1 MSTCL
6 RSKANA
12 FLCVVSL
19 VILSVFAVNAPA
31 QEIETAYVPVK
42 VNVAATVSIQCTDAV
57 ATETVAAGAT
67 ETLVLD
73 LYNNVSLV
81 LPQNRANANVSF
93 SYSRGNVFLELPSQ
107 QFRNADVSLFSLNGK
122 QILRKQVSAQNG
134 IISQANI
141 TQGIYLLT
149 VKSKSSSFSTR
160 LMHSGGGLNI
170 NTAFSGEN
178 LSSALMKAGDYGTC
192 TITATAEGY
201 DNYSIEFE
209 PDIGDNPLQNIVLTA
224 EGEGSSSSSLSSS
237 PSLSSSRQS
246 SSSRP
251 PSSSSPTQLSS
262 SRQSSSSLPSS
273 SSSPPPQSSSS
284 VPITPTGFEP
294 EMLGLSPGATIAGL
308 NLNWISTNTAATS
321 GDKALV
327 RILNAAGTSVIE
339 TFTGKAAN
347 ATTGK
352 RHHKVTV
359 TGLEPNTSY
368 KYSVSNNGTDWSN
381 QYNYKTPPSGKV
393 FTIAV
398 IADPQ
403 ITDGAQ
409 DSNTKPKADPSTV
422 AQGWKET
429 VEKIAKTDATFIV
442 SAGDQVDDASNYKES
457 QYQKFFAPAALRS
470 LPLAPIVGNHDLHAQ
485 FHNHFNMPNM
495 TDNPGSSYSSPVYSG
510 GGNYYYLYNN
520 ILFVALN
527 TGSYPNSLKDAQ
539 SYVAKYQKAM
549 DAAKT
554 AHAGAYDWLIVQH
567 HKSTTSISSHA
578 SDLELEYY
586 IDGGLEKLITDS
598 GVDVVITGH
607 DHIHV
612 RSHLM
617 KWDNTKG
624 YSVKSTD
631 GKGTIY
637 LTLSTASAVKF
648 YPALFILEP
657 GTNEY
662 VSEYTERFPVLS
674 DGTRG
679 WKEFGKVRG
688 QIGSF
693 SGTVNPDKI
702 PLSVDFY
709 VKGKNSYDF
718 TPNYTPNYTI
728 FEVNGKTIEATTYAT
743 TADNTVVDKF
753 TLTPKG
759 NR

>member
-1 MSTCL
+1 MN
-6 RSKANA
+6 KAMKTVFFA
-12 FLCVVSL
+12 A
-19 VILSVFAVNAPA
+19 VFAFAAGAFA
-31 QEIETAYVPVK
+31 QTDTASVPFI
-42 VNVAATVSIQCTDAV
+42 VNVAAEIRVECTNVKV
-57 ATETVAAGAT
+57 ATTGSSA
-67 ETLVLD
+67 
-73 LYNNVSLV
+73 
-81 LPQNRANANVSF
+81 NRATVKVPVSSEFTSVSYRGAQGLNAPVITNS
-93 SYSRGNVFLELPSQ
+93 
-107 QFRNADVSLFSLNGK
+107 NGK
-122 QILRKQVSAQNG
+122 VTLNLPAQSYKSAEISLHSVNGRRVVNGRADGSGAVKSISRQNVAPG
-134 IISQANI
+134 L
-141 TQGIYLLT
+141 YLLS
-149 VKSKSSSFSTR
+149 VKGTDGSAFTTR
-160 LMHSGGGLNI
+160 LTHRGGKLSVNAVIGTAPMLNK
-170 NTAFSGEN
+170 
-178 LSSALMKAGDYGTC
+178 SAAVGDPC
-192 TITATAEGY
+192 TITIMPVEAGYAATSITIAPEKAGLNDTVKITLQAETGGY
-201 DNYSIEFE
+201 A
-209 PDIGDNPLQNIVLTA
+209 PD
-224 EGEGSSSSSLSSS
+224 
-237 PSLSSSRQS
+237 
-246 SSSRP
+246 
-251 PSSSSPTQLSS
+251 
-262 SRQSSSSLPSS
+262 
-273 SSSPPPQSSSS
+273 
-284 VPITPTGFEP
+284 
-294 EMLGLSPGATIAGL
+294 MLGLMPGTTIASV
-308 NLNWISTNTAATS
+308 NLNWISTNTAATA

-327 RILNAAGTSVIE
+327 RLYSADGALVKTD
-339 TFTGKAAN
+339 TGKAAN

-352 RHHKVTV
+352 RHHKATL
-359 TGLEPNTSY
+359 TGLAPNTNY
-368 KYSVSNNGTDWSN
+368 KYAVSSNGTDWSYK
-381 QYNYKTPPSGKV
+381 YNYKTPPAGNV

-403 ITDGAQ
+403 ITDGDQ
-409 DSNTKPKADPSTV
+409 DSNTKPKATPPTV

-429 VEKIAKTDATFIV
+429 VEKIALTNATFIV

-457 QYQKFFAPAALRS
+457 QYQKFFAPNALRS

-539 SYVAKYQKAM
+539 GYVAKYQKAM
-549 DAAKT
+549 DAAKA

-578 SDLELEYY
+578 CDKELEYY
-586 IDGGLEKLITDS
+586 IEAGLEKLITDS

-617 KWDNTKG
+617 KWDAAKG

-631 GKGTIY
+631 GKGAIY

-657 GTNEY
+657 GSNEY
-662 VSEYTERFPVLS
+662 VSEYTEKFPVLS

-679 WKEFGKVRG
+679 FTEFYKVR
-688 QIGSF
+688 SSMPF
-693 SGTVNPDKI
+693 GTVNANKI

-709 VKGKNSYDF
+709 VKGTSTYDY

-728 FEVNGKTIEATTYAT
+728 FEVNGKTIKATTYAT
-743 TADNTVVDKF
+743 ADNKVVDEF

-759 NR
+759 SR